1 MSETSEKPHA
11 PIIAYLLAS
20 ADMRYIENG
29 ERQVFLRHDPT
40 LGQVFR
46 GELAG
51 CGPGCYVD
59 LGQILLEYAIS
70 CEGCG
75 DRDMAAVKAIRFGER
90 LAHSLVSNSAKEIGN
105 EPYREK
111 LQFAFR
117 LILNSMNATYTEDGE
132 PGRLEYSLS
141 CCPLSECAK
150 SSGFGLGQEIAHL
163 AFTALCRSLT
173 AALAPDWGLVQ
184 PTESEKG
191 TPLRKIVVTNLQE
204 T

>member
-1 MSETSEKPHA
+1 MPEMSAQQHV
-11 PIIAYLLAS
+11 PIFTYLLAS

-29 ERQVFLRHDPT
+29 ERQVFLRQDPT
-40 LGQVFR
+40 FGQVFR

-75 DRDMAAVKAIRFGER
+75 DRDMAAEQAIRFGER
-90 LAHSLVSNSAKEIGN
+90 LAHSLVANTAPEIGN
-105 EPYREK
+105 DPVREK

-117 LILNSMNATYTEDGE
+117 LILNSMNATYMEEGGPDRIE
-132 PGRLEYSLS
+132 FSLN

-150 SSGFGLGQEIAHL
+150 SSGFGPGQEIAHL

-173 AALAPDWGLVQ
+173 AALAPDWGVVQ

-191 TPLRKIVVTNLQE
+191 TSLRKIVVTNLQE